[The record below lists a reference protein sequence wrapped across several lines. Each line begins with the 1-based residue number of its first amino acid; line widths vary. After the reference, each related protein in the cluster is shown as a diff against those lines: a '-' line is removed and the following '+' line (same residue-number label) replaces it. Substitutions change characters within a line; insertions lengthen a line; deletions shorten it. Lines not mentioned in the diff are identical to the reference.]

1 MTPSPGHLLAI
12 NYRDPSHPEAGGAE
26 LHLEQVLLDA
36 VRRGWR
42 VTWLATTFPGG
53 AAEDE
58 HKGMRVLRRGS
69 WWNFNFVV
77 PGVLAREF
85 AGARAPELIVEDVN
99 KLPCFTP
106 WFTRVPVAV
115 IVPHLF
121 GSTVFRE
128 ANLVVAAYVLLLES
142 LIPFAYGRCRFL
154 VISEST
160 QADLVARGIARE
172 RVAVVHCG
180 VDHERYRVDP
190 AVARAPRPTLAF
202 VGRLRR
208 YKGLDWVMR
217 SLPAV
222 LARVP
227 EARLEVIGDG
237 PWAGALKREA
247 GRRGV
252 ANAVDFL
259 GFLPAA
265 QKVKRLQSAWAL
277 VQPSPK
283 EGWGLTVVEAS
294 ACGTPVV
301 ASDAPGLRDSVRR
314 DETGLLVPFGDTEGL
329 SEALVRVFTDAAL
342 RARLGRAGV
351 EWAARFR
358 WDDCGRRSMAALTG
372 AREA

>member
-12 NYRDPSHPEAGGAE
+12 NFRDPAHPEAGGAE

-42 VTWLATTFPGG
+42 VTWLATTFPGA

-58 HKGMRVLRRGS
+58 HKGMRVLRRGT

-99 KLPCFTP
+99 KVPCFTP

-128 ANLVVAAYVLLLES
+128 ANLVVAAYVLLLEA

-190 AVARAPRPTLAF
+190 AVVRAPRPTLAF

-227 EARLEVIGDG
+227 DVRLEVIGDG
-237 PWAGALKREA
+237 PWAGALRAEA

-252 ANAVDFL
+252 AHAVDFL
-259 GFLPAA
+259 GFLPGA
-265 QKVKRLQSAWAL
+265 QKVRHLQSAWAL

-283 EGWGLTVVEAS
+283 EGWGLTVVEAA

-314 DETGLLVPFGDTEGL
+314 DETGLLVRFGDTAGL
-329 SEALVRVFTDAAL
+329 SQALVRVLTDAAL
-342 RARLGRAGV
+342 RARLGRAGA

>member
-12 NYRDPSHPEAGGAE
+12 NFRDPAHPEAGGAE

-42 VTWLATTFPGG
+42 VTWLATTFPGA

-58 HKGMRVLRRGS
+58 HKGMRVLRRGT

-99 KLPCFTP
+99 KVPCFTP

-128 ANLVVAAYVLLLES
+128 ANLVVAAYVLLLEA

-190 AVARAPRPTLAF
+190 AVVRAPRPTLAF

-227 EARLEVIGDG
+227 DARLEVIGDG
-237 PWAGALKREA
+237 PWAGALRAEA

-252 ANAVDFL
+252 AHAVDFL
-259 GFLPAA
+259 GFLPGA
-265 QKVKRLQSAWAL
+265 QKVRHLQSAWAL

-283 EGWGLTVVEAS
+283 EGWGLTVVEAA

-314 DETGLLVPFGDTEGL
+314 DETGLLVRFGDTAGL
-329 SEALVRVFTDAAL
+329 SEALVRVLTDAAL
-342 RARLGRAGV
+342 RARLGRAGA

>member
-1 MTPSPGHLLAI
+1 MMPSPGHLLAI
-12 NYRDPSHPEAGGAE
+12 NFRDPAHPEAGGAE

-42 VTWLATTFPGG
+42 VTWLATTFPGA

-58 HKGMRVLRRGS
+58 HKGMRVLRRGT

-99 KLPCFTP
+99 KVPCFTP

-128 ANLVVAAYVLLLES
+128 ANLVVAAYVLLLEA

-160 QADLVARGIARE
+160 QADLVARGIARA

-227 EARLEVIGDG
+227 DVRLEVIGDG
-237 PWAGALKREA
+237 PWAGALRAEA

-252 ANAVDFL
+252 AHAVDFL
-259 GFLPAA
+259 GFLPGA
-265 QKVKRLQSAWAL
+265 QKVRKLQSAWAL

-283 EGWGLTVVEAS
+283 EGWGLTVVEAA

-314 DETGLLVPFGDTEGL
+314 DETGLLVRFGDTAGL
-329 SEALVRVFTDAAL
+329 SEALVRVLTDAAL
-342 RARLGRAGV
+342 RARLGRAGA